1 MSEKDNQQMQQNVN
15 ENLNTSASNMNPNN
29 NNYNQTNNAE
39 TNIPVNNNLEN
50 GNKMPKNKKQKVK
63 RKGGCLSFFMGMCTA
78 FFLIIFC
85 IGGFGAYVYFCVTF
99 DQLAK
104 TFGVES
110 PLGDEFNNKTVNELI
125 ANVLKVKDDYVNMTF
140 NQAADYGLKLP
151 ETIIG
156 ISLGSVYEKQVQF
169 KDTTTTVG
177 DIEILDAVNNLDE
190 FVDAVVPAVYDSAT
204 IGQVLDAL
212 QVDITEYGYPAVTD
226 AIYNIG
232 TVDNPVMKSL
242 RELTISQALD
252 VLPTMYSSENLT
264 LQVLQT
270 ALGAEYVPN
279 TAEYQTLLSTPITQI
294 NLEELGNGLKVG
306 ALLDL
311 FGDNALGL
319 NDYKFTQTTEFRETK
334 INELGE
340 YMKTLA
346 VNEIIDIT
354 PIDQIENPTTMD
366 RLLSS
371 IGNVTV
377 QEILDGGKSAFANI
391 MDKTTLGY
399 LIAETQG
406 IMPIINNVTLS
417 DILLTPEII
426 KDMLIAEQRTISDI
440 LPNWNYADALLS
452 PIENITFAT
461 IFNNTELYSEQLENI
476 TFGNLVAG
484 SMNGNMLATET
495 NGIMA
500 LLCEITLNEIFF
512 EPQNISSTLCASE
525 QTFGTI
531 VGLIEPNDNSTQ
543 LEKDLWT
550 IKDETFSSLKNGYNA
565 LNEAL
570 DNIKISDL
578 TGSTAGIMK
587 IIGNISLGQI
597 FNEPNVLD
605 NTLKNSTVTL
615 GQMLEINTA
624 SGIMGVIADVEVGNL
639 FNGNANSAIKN
650 AFMADENL
658 TLADLLEIETS
669 STTGI
674 MALIENVKVAGLF
687 GDNPGAAL
695 KNAFTSSTL
704 NLGELLEIQNASGIL
719 SIISTVQVAD
729 LFGEKP
735 ADAITNVL
743 KSSNETLGTL
753 LNISTGTGS
762 SGIMKAIAN
771 ITVGE
776 LFTDA
781 SNVFNNLTV
790 QDLFPDYENN
800 IILNAIVN
808 KGTAEAPVTISNLE
822 NAINQLTLAD
832 IVGNNP
838 TGFVALLNLDTK
850 ITDLGTYLAGF
861 SLLNQ
866 SLIALEDAEIFG
878 ENSPFKD
885 TVFDKD
891 STVLIGDTG
900 KNAYQ
905 NYVDTNGSEPDVTL
919 ANFISAMTTTDS
931 GKAFIAEFIA
941 QYTTGS

>member
-1 MSEKDNQQMQQNVN
+1 
-15 ENLNTSASNMNPNN
+15 
-29 NNYNQTNNAE
+29 
-39 TNIPVNNNLEN
+39 
-50 GNKMPKNKKQKVK
+50 
-63 RKGGCLSFFMGMCTA
+63 
-78 FFLIIFC
+78 
-85 IGGFGAYVYFCVTF
+85 
-99 DQLAK
+99 
-104 TFGVES
+104 
-110 PLGDEFNNKTVNELI
+110 
-125 ANVLKVKDDYVNMTF
+125 
-140 NQAADYGLKLP
+140 
-151 ETIIG
+151 
-156 ISLGSVYEKQVQF
+156 
-169 KDTTTTVG
+169 
-177 DIEILDAVNNLDE
+177 
-190 FVDAVVPAVYDSAT
+190 
-204 IGQVLDAL
+204 
-212 QVDITEYGYPAVTD
+212 
-226 AIYNIG
+226 
-232 TVDNPVMKSL
+232 
-242 RELTISQALD
+242 
-252 VLPTMYSSENLT
+252 
-264 LQVLQT
+264 
-270 ALGAEYVPN
+270 
-279 TAEYQTLLSTPITQI
+279 
-294 NLEELGNGLKVG
+294 
-306 ALLDL
+306 
-311 FGDNALGL
+311 
-319 NDYKFTQTTEFRETK
+319 
-334 INELGE
+334 
-340 YMKTLA
+340 
-346 VNEIIDIT
+346 
-354 PIDQIENPTTMD
+354 MD

-377 QEILDGGKSAFANI
+377 QEILDGGKSSFANI
-391 MDKTTLGY
+391 MYKTTLGY

-570 DNIKISDL
+570 DTIKISDL
-578 TGSTAGIMK
+578 TGSTTGIMK

-615 GQMLEINTA
+615 GQMLDINTA

-658 TLADLLEIETS
+658 TLAGLLEIETS

-687 GDNPGAAL
+687 GDNPGDAL

-735 ADAITNVL
+735 VDAITNVL

-781 SNVFNNLTV
+781 SSVFNNLTV

-822 NAINQLTLAD
+822 TAINQLTLAD

-866 SLIALEDAEIFG
+866 SLIALEDAEILG
-878 ENSPFKD
+878 NDSPFKD

-891 STVLIGDTG
+891 STVSIGDTG

-905 NYVDTNGSEPDVTL
+905 NYVDANDKEPDVTL
-919 ANFISAMTTTDS
+919 ADFISAMTTTDS

-941 QYTTGS
+941 QYATGS